1 MYGEKVA
8 KFVQLIDV
16 NNTPFK
22 SRKMKNLIFLF
33 TALSISLCSY
43 AQSDSAGTKTSP
55 ARLKNTNEGRNPNQ
69 DVQNINNNSKPLLTN
84 SPDSVISEDKMN
96 KSLSD
101 GVIMRDGQIKLV
113 KNGNVIPLDHTL
125 TMSNGTVV
133 MSNGIISHK
142 NGTKLNLTEGQH
154 MDMAGIITPIEGK

>member
-8 KFVQLIDV
+8 KFAQLIDV

-69 DVQNINNNSKPLLTN
+69 DVQNA
-84 SPDSVISEDKMN
+84 
-96 KSLSD
+96 
-101 GVIMRDGQIKLV
+101 LV
-113 KNGNVIPLDHTL
+113 DPEV
-125 TMSNGTVV
+125 SF
-133 MSNGIISHK
+133 
-142 NGTKLNLTEGQH
+142 
-154 MDMAGIITPIEGK
+154 